1 MEGLYLIHLVI
12 AYKYTYNKKYINIEK
27 KKNWRV
33 QVLYIRM
40 TTCKYN

>member
-27 KKNWRV
+27 KKIEGFKC
-33 QVLYIRM
+33 YIFE
-40 TTCKYN
+40 